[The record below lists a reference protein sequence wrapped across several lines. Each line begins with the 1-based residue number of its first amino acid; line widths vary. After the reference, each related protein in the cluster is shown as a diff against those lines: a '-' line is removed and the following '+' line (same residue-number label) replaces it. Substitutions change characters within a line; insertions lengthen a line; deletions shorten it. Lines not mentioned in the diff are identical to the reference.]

1 MYGMMTTTMSA
12 DAANHDAELVA
23 ASLSGNRDAF
33 GQIVAR
39 YQSLICSLAY
49 SATGSVG
56 TSEDLAQETFI
67 TAWKNLRHLREQH
80 KLRGWLCGI
89 ARNLINRSLHRDGRE
104 PVYSAEPLE
113 AVTESAS
120 DEALPHDQMISK
132 EEEAILWRALERLPE
147 SYREP
152 LVLFYREHQSIETV
166 AAALELSEDAVKQ
179 RLSRGRKL
187 LAEEVAAF
195 VEGALAR
202 TNPGKAFTLGVIAAL
217 PVTLATSA
225 KAAALGATVAKGGAV
240 AKGTT
245 TSSLLAAILGPV
257 LIFCGSYVGYR
268 ISVEEARTDEEREI
282 IRSYYRRIG
291 ICVAVIFA
299 AYAAPTFWL
308 CRNAN
313 DYALLAN
320 LWFCGLMVI
329 YFVTLFGFSLGSLR
343 KERQSCSR
351 LLDSEYAG
359 KFPEPAFEY
368 RSRLAPLGLP
378 LVHVRIGDRFEML
391 KGPVKAWIA
400 VGNVAVGG
408 LFAFGGIVVAPFSI
422 GFCALG
428 VVPFGAIAIGLIA
441 LGASAAGVWAFG
453 AVAVGWQAFGE
464 WAVGWNAAAGGVA
477 LAHDFALG
485 RIARAAQVNRDI
497 VWEFMKSNPFFHY
510 AMHLVNYSAWLNVL
524 WVVPLVVQWRIIARK
539 RRRDEPVRALTSLRP
554 L

>member
-1 MYGMMTTTMSA
+1 MMTTTMTA
-12 DAANHDAELVA
+12 DAANLDAELVV
-23 ASLSGNRDAF
+23 ASLSGDREAF
-33 GQIVAR
+33 GQIVTR

-49 SATGSVG
+49 SATGSLG

-67 TAWKNLRHLREQH
+67 TAWKHLRHLRERR
-80 KLRGWLCGI
+80 KLRAWLCGI
-89 ARNLINRSLHRDGRE
+89 ARNLINRSLHREGRE
-104 PVYSAEPLE
+104 PLCSAEPLE

-132 EEEAILWRALERLPE
+132 EEEAILWRSLERIPE
-147 SYREP
+147 SYRVP
-152 LVLFYREHQSIETV
+152 LVLFYRGHNSIESV

-202 TNPGKAFTLGVIAAL
+202 TNPGKAFTVGVLAAL
-217 PVTLATSA
+217 PLAVATSA
-225 KAAALGATVAKGGAV
+225 KAAALGATVAKGSAL

-245 TSSLLAAILGPV
+245 TSGLLAAILGPA
-257 LIFCGSYVGYR
+257 LIFCGSYIGYR
-268 ISVEEARTDEEREI
+268 VSVEVTRSEVEREI

-291 ICVAVIFA
+291 ICVAAIFA

-308 CRNAN
+308 CHQAN

-320 LWFCGLMVI
+320 LWLCGSMVI
-329 YFVTLFGFSLGSLR
+329 YFVTLFGFTLGSFR
-343 KERQSCSR
+343 KQRQSCSR

-359 KFPEPAFEY
+359 QFPEPAFEY

-378 LVHVRIGDRFEML
+378 LVHIRIGDRFEVL
-391 KGPVKAWIA
+391 KGPVKAWFA
-400 VGNVAVGG
+400 VGNVAIGG
-408 LFAFGGIVVAPFSI
+408 LFAFGGIVVAPLSI

-428 VVPFGAIAIGLIA
+428 LMPFGAISLGLIA

-497 VWEFMKSNPFFHY
+497 VWEFMKGNPFFHY
-510 AMHLVNYSAWLNVL
+510 ARQLVNYSAWLNLL
-524 WVVPLVVQWRIIARK
+524 WVIPLVVQWRIMAGK
-539 RRRDEPVRALTSLRP
+539 RRREQPVKSLRS